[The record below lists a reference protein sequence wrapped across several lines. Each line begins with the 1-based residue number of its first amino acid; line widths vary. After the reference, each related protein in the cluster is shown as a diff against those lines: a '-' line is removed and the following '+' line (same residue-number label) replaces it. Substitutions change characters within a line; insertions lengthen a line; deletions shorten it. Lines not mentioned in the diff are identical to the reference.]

1 MTTEER
7 TRRWVKSNLYFFIF
21 ISSYFLSI
29 FLLKLGLKQVNK
41 YVLDYDQRN
50 KNKPEKQYTIETL
63 TVFINITN
71 FLVSFY
77 IVFMNKVKMPKII
90 K

>member
-1 MTTEER
+1 MNNKILYRNHGLQVTNAPEPTDILWNNMNMTTEER

-41 YVLDYDQRN
+41 YVLDYD
-50 KNKPEKQYTIETL
+50 
-63 TVFINITN
+63 
-71 FLVSFY
+71 
-77 IVFMNKVKMPKII
+77 
-90 K
+90 